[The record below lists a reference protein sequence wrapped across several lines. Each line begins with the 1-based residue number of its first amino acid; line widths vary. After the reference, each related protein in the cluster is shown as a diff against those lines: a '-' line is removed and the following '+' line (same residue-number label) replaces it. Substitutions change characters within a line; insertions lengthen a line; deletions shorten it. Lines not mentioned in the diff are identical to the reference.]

1 MKIILIIIDGLGD
14 EPIPQFGNKT
24 PLEAAK
30 TPNLDFLAEKGVS
43 GEVLSCVAEGKLP
56 TSEESH
62 LDLFGFDSK
71 IYNPGRG
78 VLETMGIGLK
88 ILAGDVCLR
97 GNFATLDNESFKIKD
112 RRAGRIEKTEN
123 LIKAISEIEIDNVKF
138 LIGKAVSHRIGV
150 IMRGKN
156 LSAEIS
162 GSDPKQ
168 EWVRPMRIRALKN
181 TKEAKFTAEVLNQF
195 LEKSF
200 DILKNHPL
208 NKKRKL
214 PANCILLRGAGKYKK
229 IPGFYEKYGLKACCI
244 AGGTL
249 YKGIGKFLGM
259 DLIESRKFTG
269 LPKTDLKEKFSVAKK
284 SLDKYD
290 FVFCHIK
297 AADNFAEDGDF
308 QGKKD
313 FIEQIDK
320 KLKNLLDLKNVLIA
334 VTGDHSTCSLLKRH
348 CLEPLPVLVYND
360 KIKPDIVKEFSEKAC
375 EKGGLGKIKQINLMK
390 KIMDCRLP

>member
-200 DILKNHPL
+200 DILRNHSL